1 MSRVPLLNFEGGPK
15 FSLLNFEG
23 GFGVPLLNFRG
34 GGGGSWVPLLNF
46 EVGPGSRVPGLTF
59 TPCHRNHSIDLLC
72 KSLDW
77 FLYDRDLRYE
87 RVKSVL
93 SLLVCTCV
101 CLSHKVKAALL
112 LIYILLNFYDIKN
125 KIDDIKNSILAGK
138 ALILN

>member
-23 GFGVPLLNFRG
+23 GFG
-34 GGGGSWVPLLNF
+34 VPLLNF

-101 CLSHKVKAALL
+101 CLSHKLKAALL